1 MALHRLAATPWLHST
16 AQLRAVGTLAGA
28 PYRVLS
34 AFTAPSVTAGL
45 TPRLPKPPGLASL
58 LGTLQGR
65 LVVTNPCAAARL
77 PRHVADIARAALRQA
92 LRPAT
97 PADAVAADAAALPTL
112 SALPTIGREDPRD
125 AAEAR
130 RLRAFLA
137 ALPEP
142 VREALAPGA
151 ATWGAV
157 ALYEP
162 TALDVRFVEL
172 PMPPAA
178 PEPLPAFALSR
189 YRLAIVVGRGEPPP
203 DWGTLDAACAAAPSV
218 TWPVGSE
225 PFPWFA
231 LRVLVSDA
239 AAAHSMDPTT
249 LARWAALTG
258 RAGAT
263 SRDVYWFADT
273 WQRFGEPQRRVGHVT
288 PAAVARSRRRLSA
301 PEPSLE
307 TYGSLAPALNPGV
320 ERGVTVPPGYCL
332 VDCVGTLDI
341 AVATI

>member
-1 MALHRLAATPWLHST
+1 MPPRLA
-16 AQLRAVGTLAGA
+16 
-28 PYRVLS
+28 
-34 AFTAPSVTAGL
+34 SV
-45 TPRLPKPPGLASL
+45 

-77 PRHVADIARAALRQA
+77 PRPVADIARAALRQA
-92 LRPAT
+92 LGPARPLDPIDAGGVAES
-97 PADAVAADAAALPTL
+97 PAL
-112 SALPTIGREDPRD
+112 SALPSFTIGREDPRD

-137 ALPEP
+137 ALSED
-142 VREALAPGA
+142 RRAALAPGA
-151 ATWGAV
+151 VWGAI

-162 TALDVRFVEL
+162 TALDVRFVDL
-172 PMPPAA
+172 PVAPAA
-178 PEPLPAFALSR
+178 PEPLPAVAMPR
-189 YRLAIVVGRGEPPP
+189 YRLAIIVGRDAPPA
-203 DWGTLDAACAAAPSV
+203 DWSVLDAACAAAPSV
-218 TWPVGSE
+218 SWPAGRE

-239 AAAHSMDPTT
+239 AAAHSMDSTT

-273 WQRFGEPQRRVGHVT
+273 WQRFGEAQRRVGHVT

-301 PEPSLE
+301 SHESV
-307 TYGSLAPALNPGV
+307 TSYGSLAPALTPAV

-341 AVATI
+341 AVVTA